1 MTQIHEIF
9 YEQEQAD
16 DELDNTPKSDRD
28 IVLVEG
34 IGTMTRQQARTI
46 CKNYPNN
53 GDKRLLGAYYRAAKQ

>member
-1 MTQIHEIF
+1 MAQIHETF

-16 DELDNTPKSDRD
+16 DEADNTPKSDRD

-46 CKNYPNN
+46 CQNYPNN
-53 GDKRLLGAYYRAAKQ
+53 GDKRLLGAYHRAANQ